1 MFKKKT
7 IKNILIGALI
17 VAFALL
23 SIFLVS
29 RKSEASKDFTSSPYV
44 ELNNAIKVNKE
55 QYYDGTKIFKLPSNV
70 RDDDQISVIVKSEK
84 EALYDAYKSVKRDI
98 SFQDYIKTEEAKAV
112 AAEIA
117 KESKAIKEIIDKSG
131 VDYKLGVTYNTML
144 SGFEIIIKAKDFEA
158 TAKALDGKATA
169 IVGEVYNAEKTEL
182 VENKVNVYETG
193 IFDSSKFQYDGT
205 GMVVAVLD
213 TGLDYTHTAFKNFNV
228 AENKLGLTFDKVK
241 ELLNA
246 KDFYA
251 EQLEAGVTAEDL
263 YINSKVPFAFDYAD
277 GDSEVFPINSDH
289 GTHVAGIIAGKD
301 DKITG
306 VAPNA
311 QLVIMKTFSDVEST
325 ARTAWILSALE
336 DCVAL
341 GVDVINMSLGTDCGF
356 SRPTDKE
363 NVNKIYERIEDAG
376 ISLVVAA
383 SNSYNSTFGSEK
395 NGNLGLTSNPDS
407 ATVGS
412 PSTYDVALSIASIS
426 GVKTPY
432 LLFNDGSEEIIIYFT
447 ESSDRV
453 SEEKDFLEDI
463 LKDGQTEAEIEF
475 VTIPGV
481 GRMADYT
488 GIDVK
493 GKIALVRRGD
503 STFEEKANVA
513 EQKGALGIIVYNNVS
528 GDIKMNVGEAEL
540 GACSISQTDGEVLA
554 QYKTGKIKVSTKQV
568 SGPFMSD
575 FSSWG
580 PTPSLGIKPELT
592 AHGGSILSAVPGQDY
607 DRISGTS
614 MATPNMS
621 GVVALMRQYV
631 KVNFPEIANDNV
643 KVTTLVNC
651 LLMSTA
657 DIVTNKNGLPYAV
670 RKQGAGL
677 ANLVS
682 AATTKAYIITY
693 DKNGKEM
700 DRSKLELGDD
710 PQKTG
715 VYTLNFD
722 IKNFGS
728 KDLTYD
734 LDMIVMTEGVSETK
748 TSHGQTTVTESGYML
763 EANTT
768 INKVVNAE
776 QSGDK
781 ITVKAGQ
788 TAKLTVTISLTD
800 NDKKYLNDSFANG
813 MYIEGFVQLKNQ
825 DTSEGAVNLGVPF
838 LAFYGDW
845 SEAPMLDLDYYATNK
860 DELDDAI
867 DFEDKTLPDA
877 YATRPIGSVEGDYVN
892 FMGSFYFEQ
901 DPTQTPIAADR
912 KYISI
917 SNQIGSVNSL
927 EYIWAGLLR
936 NCQRIEV
943 VITDDATG
951 EVVFET
957 VDYDVRKSY
966 SNGQTIYP
974 ANVDIG
980 FSAIDQNLKNN
991 TRYTVTMKT
1000 YLDYENDGSETND
1013 NNVFTFPLVTD
1024 FEAPAVTGVE
1034 YYTEYD
1040 KSAKKTRL
1048 FAKIAIY
1055 DNHYAMGMQVGYV
1068 GDDGTGSLTL
1078 YPFDQHIQAVYSEF
1092 NTTNYVTYE
1101 LTDYVERIKNGS
1113 YNRNTF
1119 TVACYDYALN
1129 LATYEIGLPDDYVD
1143 FYFDLGTDENGNP
1156 STVLELS
1163 PNQTFELDPKVYPD
1177 TEWGQLLE
1185 FRSMNTNV
1193 ARVVNNK
1200 LIAIAPGESRIVA
1213 RNPETGKSTTFTL
1226 KVHAEYLKVGT
1237 KTYDLVDGEYVEKE
1251 GGKYLLADNGKY
1263 VKTSECKYVYDK
1275 TTKKYRIAKA
1285 DETANYAKNTA
1296 FKTVTAPVVDNFLLT
1311 GYLVEKAYYFLS
1323 SDQRDIGVEG
1333 DEMKF
1338 VGENY
1343 NLKMYPSEA
1352 VTLRY
1357 ILDAFFPD
1365 ATEVQFSSSNESIVS
1380 VDANGKI
1387 TAHQEG
1393 YGSISVKVLM
1403 NGKSTFYSKSI
1414 SIEVK
1419 DPYTTSGPMLANY
1432 YGNGGYVEIPSSLN
1446 ITEIGQ
1452 FAFSNYVY
1460 VPKQE
1465 WEIDPDSNENFKM
1478 WFKGENTITK
1488 IVIPEGVEKIG
1499 AYAFA
1504 NLTELEEIVLPS
1516 TLKMIDQGAFYGCT
1530 KLKTVKGLEYV
1541 KFINQYTFYGC
1552 SLEGEIKLDNAAAV
1566 ANYAFATGYITN
1578 YDETYGWSTYKAGE
1592 NKFTSVVLS
1601 EKTQSIGEYAFYG
1614 SRSLEKVTI
1623 NAEKVQLGMCAFAD
1637 CSALTEISEIN
1648 TAVIPSGLFDGCTS
1662 LENVT
1667 IGKEVAKIGEYAFS
1681 RTKIKS
1687 FTVNEENEIFFP
1699 VSSKP
1704 YILNKTG
1711 DTILLFAP
1719 GTSGAVE
1726 INDSNIKTVGANAF
1740 SGCSRIT
1747 TVKIPSVTAV
1757 EDFGFA
1763 GCTSLGTVE
1772 LGKLTKIGKYAFH
1785 RTRVTATHSLDGL
1798 TELGAYAY
1806 AETNVESVVIP
1817 AGLIVGEGAFR
1828 DCNRLASVEIGDGA
1842 ILGTDAFRLNSRWT
1856 TAFYEENN
1864 TKYYYFVYTSPL
1876 HSLKIGKNVTIGDS
1890 AFYGAAEL
1898 SSIELGEGA
1907 KIGKYAFYNADKLT
1921 TIDLSKV
1928 VSIGDYAFSGDVLYE
1943 YTNSDMTSTRFDKT
1957 GTYVYRYY
1965 SPDFTSIDLSSVT
1978 SLGSESFAYCRKLEK
1993 VTLGSE
1999 LTEIKSRTFASCIAL
2014 TDINLDKIE
2023 VIGRESFAESGI
2035 TSVKLS
2041 SIKSVGEY
2049 AFVYCAGLASV
2060 ELDGED
2066 IEILEGAFSYCNILN
2081 SIAGLGK
2088 VSYIDNYAFAYTGI
2102 TEFDLSGAKH
2112 IGDHAFM
2119 KEALTDVT
2127 VTFGELTEIGENPF
2141 AMCKLEKLS
2150 KIEKESFNGKDYE
2163 RVIYTFDLSDTIKV
2177 IDGSIY
2183 RVVPNGYELIT
2194 FTGDDTICNVA
2205 DETVRISAMA
2215 FAGSNV
2221 EKVNL
2226 PKTVKSIGHKAFY
2239 GCEELQVV
2247 AFSSYEA
2254 PILEE
2259 EYDYAYYSSMENLPA
2274 KGLYDFTDFDGS
2286 PLQIPG
2292 LEIVPYF
2299 MYNVASTPVNIYYGA
2314 NFVDYVGHVDNKIV
2328 MVKPSNGQHYDT
2340 FIFGQYFSV
2349 VIAGDIAPD
2358 DTTLAAIAAISAL
2371 PETVSLSDKD
2381 AVLAA
2386 RAAYN
2391 LITTNEQKS
2400 ILDKNG
2406 LYAKLTKA
2414 EKRISDLEY
2423 LQNGEQGTEKPPVDE
2438 PQDKLDTE
2446 KVIFIVVIVVA
2457 GVAVV
2462 TAIVLAVLLAKSK
2475 KNKTVVVVT
2484 EEPKAEEVIEAENT
2498 ADTEEEAEEA
2508 INVEEA
2514 AEAEEANAEEATE
2527 AKTEPNTV
2535 EEVASEPEVAPTYEE
2550 PQELYDEELEALI
2563 AEIKAE
2569 EAAEAEAKAEDNA
2582 EISEAPA
2589 VTEPKEK
2596 FIVPENVTSK
2606 KVKLGVD
2613 SCTSD
2618 EGIFVLDVKEIEYT
2632 CDTNNENTEDS
2643 SDDASVEE

>member
-7 IKNILIGALI
+7 IQQILIGVLI
-17 VAFALL
+17 LAFSLL
-23 SIFLVS
+23 AIFLITN
-29 RKSEASKDFTSSPYV
+29 KAEASKSYNSSYV
-44 ELNNAIKVNKE
+44 ELNNSIKVNTEK
-55 QYYDGTKIFKLPSNV
+55 YYDGTKIFKLPDNV
-70 RDDDQISVIVKSEK
+70 KDSDQISVIVKSEK
-84 EALYDAYKSVKRDI
+84 EALYDAYKSAKLNI
-98 SFQDYIKTEEAKAV
+98 SFQDYLNTEEAKAV
-112 AAEIA
+112 SQAIAEENAQI
-117 KESKAIKEIIDKSG
+117 KAILDKTG
-131 VDYKLGVTYNTML
+131 VEYKQGVTYNTML
-144 SGFEIIIKAKDFEA
+144 SGFEIVIKAGDFKTAA
-158 TAKALDGKATA
+158 TALEGKATT
-169 IVGEVYNAEKTEL
+169 IVGEVYNAAKTEL

-213 TGLDYTHTAFKNFNV
+213 TGLDYTHTAFNNFSV
-228 AENKLGLTFDKVK
+228 KEDKLGLTFNKVK

-251 EQLEAGVTAEDL
+251 EQLEVGVTAEDL

-277 GDSEVFPINSDH
+277 ADSEVFPINSDH

-301 DKITG
+301 KEITG

-325 ARTAWILSALE
+325 ARTAWILAALE

-363 NVNKIYERIEDAG
+363 NVNNIYQRIEDAG

-383 SNSYNSTFGSEK
+383 SNSYNSTYGSEK

-432 LLFNDGSEEIIIYFT
+432 LLFNDGNEDIIIYFT

-453 SEEKDFLEDI
+453 SEEKNFLEDI
-463 LKDGQTEAEIEF
+463 LKDGQKEAEIEF

-481 GRMADYT
+481 GRTADYT

-631 KVNFPEIANDNV
+631 KESFPEIANDNV

-682 AATTKAYIITY
+682 ASTTQAYIITY
-693 DKNGKEM
+693 DKNGDAM

-728 KDLTYD
+728 TDLTYD
-734 LDMIVMTEGVSETK
+734 LDLIVMTEGVSETK
-748 TSHGQTTVTESGYML
+748 TSHGETTVTESGYL
-763 EANTT
+763 LDPEK
-768 INKVVNAE
+768 IIKSVVNGE
-776 QSGDK
+776 QTGDK
-781 ITVKAGQ
+781 ITVKAGK
-788 TAKLTVTISLTD
+788 TAKLTVEIRLTD
-800 NDKKYLNDSFANG
+800 SDKKYLDESFKNG
-813 MYIEGFVQLKNQ
+813 MYVEGFVQLKNQ
-825 DTSEGAVNLGVPF
+825 DTSKGAVSLGVPF

-845 SEAPMLDLDYYATNK
+845 SQAPMLDLDYYATNK

-877 YATRPIGSVEGDYVN
+877 YATRPIGKVEGDYVN

-917 SNQIGSVNSL
+917 SNQEGAVNSL

-936 NCQRIEV
+936 NCQRVEV

-951 EVVFET
+951 EVVYET

-974 ANVDIG
+974 ANVDVG

-1000 YLDYENDGSETND
+1000 YLDYENDGAETNA
-1013 NNVFTFPLVTD
+1013 NNTFTFPLVTD

-1055 DNHYAMGMQVGYV
+1055 DNHYAMGMQIGYV

-1078 YPFDQHIQAVYSEF
+1078 YAFDQHIQAVYSEF

-1101 LTDYVERIKNGS
+1101 LTDYVEQIKNGS

-1129 LATYEIGLPDDYVD
+1129 LATYEIGLPDEYVD
-1143 FYFDLGTDENGNP
+1143 FYFDLGKDEDGNP
-1156 STVLELS
+1156 INVLELS
-1163 PNQTFELDPKVYPD
+1163 PNQTYELAPTVYPN
-1177 TEWGQLLE
+1177 TEWSQLLE
-1185 FRSMNTNV
+1185 FRSMNQNV
-1193 ARVVNNK
+1193 ARIVNNK
-1200 LIAIAPGESRIVA
+1200 LIAVAPGESRIVA
-1213 RNPETGKSTTFTL
+1213 RNPETGQSANFLL

-1237 KTYDLVDGEYVEKE
+1237 KTYDLVNGEYVEAE
-1251 GGKYLLADNGKY
+1251 NGKYKLADNGEY
-1263 VKTSECKYVYDK
+1263 VKVTDCKYVYDK
-1275 TTKKYRIAKA
+1275 TEQKYRAAKA
-1285 DETANYAKNTA
+1285 GETANYAKNSK
-1296 FKTVTAPVVDNFLLT
+1296 FKTVSAPVADKFVIT

-1338 VGENY
+1338 VGEKY
-1343 NLKMYPSEA
+1343 DLKMYPSEA

-1357 ILDAFFPD
+1357 ILDAYFPD
-1365 ATEVQFSSSNESIVS
+1365 ATEVQFSSSNESIVT

-1393 YGSISVKVLM
+1393 YGSITVKVMM

-1432 YGNGGYVEIPSSLN
+1432 YGNGGYVEIPKTLN

-1452 FAFSNYVY
+1452 FAFSNYIY

-1465 WEIDPDSNENFKM
+1465 WEIEPDSTETYKM
-1478 WFKGENTITK
+1478 WFKGEDTITK

-1504 NLTELEEIVLPS
+1504 NLKSLEEVVLPS

-1530 KLKTVKGLEYV
+1530 KLKKVEGLENV

-1552 SLEGEIKLDNAAAV
+1552 SLEGEINLNSAAAV
-1566 ANYAFATGYITN
+1566 ANYAFATGLITN
-1578 YDETYGWSTYKAGE
+1578 YDETYGWYTQKAGE
-1592 NKFTSVVLS
+1592 NVFTSVVLS

-1614 SRSLEKVTI
+1614 SKKLQKVTI
-1623 NAEKVQLGMCAFAD
+1623 KAEKVQLGMCAFAD

-1648 TAVIPSGLFDGCTS
+1648 AAVIPSGLFDGCTS
-1662 LENVT
+1662 LENVS
-1667 IGKEVAKIGEYAFS
+1667 IGKDVAKIGEYAFS

-1687 FTVNEENEIFFP
+1687 FSVNEDNQTFFP
-1699 VSSKP
+1699 VENES
-1704 YILNKTG
+1704 YILNKSG

-1719 GTSGAVE
+1719 GANGSVE
-1726 INDSNIKTVGANAF
+1726 ISNSNIKTVGANAF

-1747 TVKIPSVTAV
+1747 SVKIPSVTAV

-1763 GCTSLGTVE
+1763 GCTSLSTIE
-1772 LGKLTKIGKYAFH
+1772 LGSLTKIGQYAFH
-1785 RTRVTATHSLDGL
+1785 KTRITSTHALDGL

-1806 AETNVESVVIP
+1806 AETNVQSVVIP
-1817 AGLIVGEGAFR
+1817 AGLVVGEGAFR
-1828 DCNRLASVEIGDGA
+1828 DCRRLASVEIGDNA
-1842 ILGTDAFRLNSRWT
+1842 VLGTDAFRTNGYWST
-1856 TAFYEENN
+1856 SFYEEDGK
-1864 TKYYYFVYTSPL
+1864 KYYHYVYLSPL
-1876 HSLKIGKNVTIGDS
+1876 HSLTIGKNVTIGNS

-1898 SSIELGEGA
+1898 VSVELGEGA
-1907 KIGKYAFYNADKLT
+1907 IIGAYAFYNADALK

-1943 YTNSDMTSTRFDKT
+1943 YTDSGMTYQRTDGK
-1957 GTYVYRYY
+1957 GTYIYRYY
-1965 SPDFTSIDLSSVT
+1965 SPDFESVDLSSLK
-1978 SLGSESFAYCRKLEK
+1978 SLGNESFAYCRKLK
-1993 VTLGSE
+1993 TVTLGAE
-1999 LTEIKSRTFASCIAL
+1999 LTQISERTFAGCKQLESV
-2014 TDINLDKIE
+2014 NLEAIE
-2023 VIGRESFAESGI
+2023 EIGREAFAESGI
-2035 TSVKLS
+2035 TSANLT
-2041 SIKSVGEY
+2041 SIKTIGEY
-2049 AFVYCAGLASV
+2049 AFVYCESLKSV
-2060 ELDGED
+2060 EIGASEVTA
-2066 IEILEGAFSYCNILN
+2066 LEGAFSYCKALDTVV
-2081 SIAGLGK
+2081 GLEK
-2088 VSYIDNYAFAYTGI
+2088 LAYIDDYAFAYTGI
-2102 TEFDLSGAKH
+2102 VNLDLSGAYH
-2112 IGDHAFM
+2112 IGAHAFM
-2119 KEALTDVT
+2119 KETLTPVT
-2127 VTFGELTEIGENPF
+2127 VKLGELKEIGENPF
-2141 AMCKLEKLS
+2141 TMCKVGEFT
-2150 KIEKESFNGKDYE
+2150 KIEKETFNGKEYE
-2163 RVIYTFDLSDTIKV
+2163 IVIYDYDLSETVKI

-2194 FTGDDTICNVA
+2194 FTGNSTAYTVVDG
-2205 DETVRISAMA
+2205 TVRISATA
-2215 FAGSNV
+2215 FAGSDI
-2221 EKVNL
+2221 EKVIL
-2226 PKTVKSIGHKAFY
+2226 PATLKSIGHKAFY
-2239 GCEELQVV
+2239 DCQSLQIVT
-2247 AFSSYEA
+2247 FTGYEA
-2254 PILEE
+2254 PVLEE
-2259 EYDYAYYSSMENLPA
+2259 EYDYSYYSSMENLPA
-2274 KGLYDFTDFDGS
+2274 TGLYDFTDFDGS
-2286 PLQIPG
+2286 ALQLPG
-2292 LEIVPYF
+2292 LGIVPYF
-2299 MYNVASTPVNIYYGA
+2299 MYNVASTPTNIYYGA

-2328 MVKPSNGQHYDT
+2328 MVRPSNGQHYDT

-2349 VIAGDIAPD
+2349 VISGDIAPD
-2358 DTTLAAIAAISAL
+2358 DITLAAIAAISKL
-2371 PETVSLSDKD
+2371 PDTVSLSDKD
-2381 AVLAA
+2381 LVLAA

-2391 LITTNEQKS
+2391 LIVTNEQKS

-2406 LYAKLTKA
+2406 LFAKLTKS

-2423 LQNGEQGTEKPPVDE
+2423 LQNGDQGSDE
-2438 PQDKLDTE
+2438 PTE
-2446 KVIFIVVIVVA
+2446 EPGKEIDVEKIVLYAVIGVA
-2457 GVAVV
+2457 GVAIICCVIF
-2462 TAIVLAVLLAKSK
+2462 AILLGKAK
-2475 KNKTVVVVT
+2475 KNKTVVEIVKTENEETASEEIANEETVSEEIAKEEPEANEAEAETVEEPVT
-2484 EEPKAEEVIEAENT
+2484 EAEPIVEAVADTTASQESAEEPKEE
-2498 ADTEEEAEEA
+2498 
-2508 INVEEA
+2508 
-2514 AEAEEANAEEATE
+2514 
-2527 AKTEPNTV
+2527 
-2535 EEVASEPEVAPTYEE
+2535 
-2550 PQELYDEELEALI
+2550 ELYDEELEALI
-2563 AEIKAE
+2563 EEIKAE
-2569 EAAEAEAKAEDNA
+2569 EAMELCVEPCEESVEEKPE
-2582 EISEAPA
+2582 
-2589 VTEPKEK
+2589 VCEPKEK
-2596 FIVPENVTSK
+2596 FIEPENTTSK
-2606 KVKLGVD
+2606 KAKLGVD
-2613 SCTSD
+2613 SCSAE
-2618 EGIFVLDVKEIEYT
+2618 EGVYVLGVKDMEYT
-2632 CDTNNENTEDS
+2632 CDEPSENENKEDG
-2643 SDDASVEE
+2643 SDINSVEE